1 MGGVGGVGP
10 GGGKAGLSRLWCWE
24 WHEAGVL
31 GRAERGQ
38 VVVREEQV
46 ASTDQALAE
55 GQSCEPR

>member
-1 MGGVGGVGP
+1 MGP